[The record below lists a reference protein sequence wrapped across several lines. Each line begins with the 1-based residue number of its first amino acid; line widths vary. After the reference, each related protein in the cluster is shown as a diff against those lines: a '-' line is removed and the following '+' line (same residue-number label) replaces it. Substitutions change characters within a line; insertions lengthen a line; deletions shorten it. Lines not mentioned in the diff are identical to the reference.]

1 MRKNKRKKISRRQF
15 LRQAGQ
21 VVLSGGLLTIMP
33 GCRSY
38 SRSYDLIIKDA
49 LVVDGSGRPPFS
61 ADLGIK
67 GNHITTIG
75 KIGNNQARRIIK
87 ANGLSLAPGFI
98 DAHNHTDVQLLVC
111 PTADSLLHQGVTTI
125 VAGNCGSS
133 PFPLTEEML
142 AEEQK
147 YLREEYGLEVDW
159 QDLAGFFRRLEA
171 SRPAINYATL
181 VGQGTI
187 RAAVVGYANRAASAG
202 ELQRMKQLLEEAL
215 KQGAMGLSTGLEYS
229 PGSFASTEEL
239 IELSRVLRDYAG
251 IYATHMRDEE
261 DQVLEA
267 LDEAIAIAK
276 KAGVKLEVSHLK
288 IGYPRNWSKIDALLD
303 KIDEAA
309 HRGLKISADVY
320 PYTAFSTGLS
330 IFFPLWVR
338 EGKKEDFLSRLKDP
352 KLEPRL
358 RQAFSEAEANVGS
371 WEKVLISSVR
381 TEKNRWLEGLN
392 LQEASTRRGV
402 EVFTLVRD
410 LLLEEEGQV
419 SMVCFAMSEE
429 NLKIILKHPLTCIGS
444 DGELAATS
452 GPLYRGKP
460 HPRYYGTFPRVLVK
474 YVREEPLLKLEEMI
488 RKMTSWPARIFG
500 FSRRGLIKEGYLA
513 DLVLF
518 DLKKLDDKATWANPH
533 QYPEGIFYVLV
544 NGQVVLENGQITG
557 CRPGQVL
564 RNRGNGQVC

>member
-1 MRKNKRKKISRRQF
+1 MQNKTGKKISRRQF
-15 LRQAGQ
+15 LNQAGQ
-21 VVLSGGLLTIMP
+21 AALTGGLLTIIP
-33 GCRSY
+33 GYNACS
-38 SRSYDLIIKDA
+38 SGYDLVIKNA
-49 LVVDGSGRPPFS
+49 LVLDGSGRPPFS
-61 ADLGIK
+61 ADLGLR
-67 GNHITTIG
+67 GNCIAVIG
-75 KIGNNQARRIIK
+75 KLGNAQTKRVIK
-87 ANGLSLAPGFI
+87 ADGLCLAPGFI

-111 PTADSLLHQGVTTI
+111 PTADSLVHQGVTTI

-133 PFPLTEEML
+133 RFPLTAEML

-147 YLREEYGLEVDW
+147 YLKEEYGIEVDW

-171 SRPAINYATL
+171 CRPAINYATL

-187 RAAVVGYANRAASAG
+187 RAAVVGYDNRPASTG
-202 ELQRMKQLLEEAL
+202 ELQKMKELLDSAL
-215 KQGAMGLSTGLEYS
+215 KQGAIGLSTGLEYS

-239 IELSRVLRDYAG
+239 VELSRVLKDYTG

-267 LDEAIAIAK
+267 LEEAITIAE

-288 IGYPRNWSKIDALLD
+288 IGYPRNWSKIDALLN

-309 HRGLKISADVY
+309 RRGAKISADVY
-320 PYTAFSTGLS
+320 PYVASSTGLS

-338 EGKKEDFLSRLKDP
+338 EGKKEDFLLRLKNP
-352 KLEPRL
+352 ELEPRL
-358 RQAFSEAEANVGS
+358 RRAFSEAEANVGT
-371 WEKVLISSVR
+371 WENVLIAAVK
-381 TEKNRWLEGLN
+381 TEKNRKLEGLN
-392 LQEASTRRGV
+392 LKQASELRGT

-429 NLKIILKHPLTCIGS
+429 NLKKILKHPLTCIGS
-444 DGELAATS
+444 DGELASTS

-460 HPRYYGTFPRVLVK
+460 HPRYYGTFPRALVK
-474 YVREEPLLKLEEMI
+474 YVREEPVLKLEEMI

-500 FSRRGLIKEGYLA
+500 LNRRGLVKEGYLA

-518 DLKKLDDKATWANPH
+518 DLQKLDDKATWSNPH
-533 QYPEGIFYVLV
+533 QYPEGISYVLV

-557 CRPGQVL
+557 CRPGRVL
-564 RNRGNGQVC
+564 RSRGNGQVL

>member
-1 MRKNKRKKISRRQF
+1 MGKNGRKKISRRQF
-15 LRQAGQ
+15 LQKAGQ
-21 VVLSGGLLTIMP
+21 AALSGGLLTIIP
-33 GCRSY
+33 GCSAC
-38 SRSYDLIIKDA
+38 SAGYDVIIKDA
-49 LVVDGSGRPPFS
+49 LVVDGSGQPPFA

-67 GNHITTIG
+67 GNYIITIG
-75 KIGNNQARRIIK
+75 KIGNRRAKKIIK
-87 ANGLSLAPGFI
+87 ADGLYLAPGFI

-111 PTADSLLHQGVTTI
+111 PTADSLVHQGVTTI

-133 PFPLTEEML
+133 RFPLTEEML
-142 AEEQK
+142 IEEQK
-147 YLREEYGLEVDW
+147 YLKEEYGLEVDW

-171 SRPAINYATL
+171 SRPGINYATL

-187 RAAVVGYANRAASAG
+187 RAAVVGYANRPASAE
-202 ELQRMKQLLEEAL
+202 ELQQMKQLLEKAL
-215 KQGAMGLSTGLEYS
+215 KQGAVGLSTGLEYS

-239 IELSRVLRDYAG
+239 VELSRVLKDYAG

-267 LDEAIAIAK
+267 LEEAITIAE

-288 IGYPRNWSKIDALLD
+288 IGYPRNWSKIDALLGM
-303 KIDEAA
+303 IDSAA
-309 HRGLKISADVY
+309 GRGLKVSADVY
-320 PYTAFSTGLS
+320 PYTALSTGLS

-338 EGKKEDFLSRLKDP
+338 EGKKEDFLSRLKNP
-352 KLEPRL
+352 ELEPRL
-358 RQAFSEAEANVGS
+358 RQAFSEAEANLGS
-371 WEKVLISSVR
+371 WEKVLIASVK
-381 TEKNRWLEGLN
+381 TEKNRSLEGLN
-392 LQEASTRRGV
+392 LKEASERRGV

-429 NLKIILKHPLTCIGS
+429 NLKKILKHPLTCIGS
-444 DGELAATS
+444 DGELASTS

-500 FSRRGLIKEGYLA
+500 FSRRGLVKEGYLA

-518 DLKKLDDKATWANPH
+518 DLKKLDDKATWSNPH
-533 QYPEGIFYVLV
+533 QYPEGINYVLI

-564 RNRGNGQVC
+564 RSRGDGQVW